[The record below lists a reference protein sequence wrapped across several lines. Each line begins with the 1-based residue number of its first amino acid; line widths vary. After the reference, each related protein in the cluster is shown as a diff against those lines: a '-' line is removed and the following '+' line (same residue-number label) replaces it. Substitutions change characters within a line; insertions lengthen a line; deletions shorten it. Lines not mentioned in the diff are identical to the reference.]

1 MTPHNMQISMV
12 NPMSCERTTLE
23 QQLNGKKW
31 NLGIV
36 SAMAVVSLSSVCEN
50 VGTVM
55 TCSEISMMK

>member
-12 NPMSCERTTLE
+12 SSMSCERTTLE

-36 SAMAVVSLSSVCEN
+36 SAMAVVSLSSLRKN
-50 VGTVM
+50 VGIVM
-55 TCSEISMMK
+55 TCSKISMMK